1 MKGATLTMEAI
12 KHPITTEKA
21 VRLMQTENKLTFI
34 VDRKATKE
42 EVKKALEELLNV
54 KIEKI
59 NSLITHSG
67 HKKVYAKLSKEN
79 PAIDVA
85 TKLGFM

>member
-1 MKGATLTMEAI
+1 MEII
-12 KHPITTEKA
+12 KHPVTTEKA

-34 VDRKATKE
+34 VDRKASKQE
-42 EVKKALEELLNV
+42 IKKALEDLLKV

-59 NSLITHSG
+59 NSLITTLG
-67 HKKVYAKLSKEN
+67 NKKVYIKLSREN